1 MNLIILACRGFC
13 SLNLLLSCQFEFVM
27 LWFIFNNICKWAFG
41 FINKTFAQNAL
52 FNIQWRSWS
61 LTFDAIAEV
70 SSSCLIWQW
79 NAPFLCKS
87 MKNGGNILA
96 FWQKVQNIFFLSNVG
111 LGGGGRRRR
120 WLQNVL
126 SERWHKGRR
135 HLWLAQV
142 YWDHWRCG
150 NGSPDSPHH
159 TLDGTGGGGGRG
171 YNSLTDHNDSSKAKF
186 KQCPYF
192 SCS

>member
-1 MNLIILACRGFC
+1 MMSFRNCWTLLEYKWESDDGRTLQGHFSFSVDLSPTEGWNKVRWIKKKQKNTFPSKNLIILACRGFC
-13 SLNLLLSCQFEFVM
+13 SLNLLLWCQLEFVM

-52 FNIQWRSWS
+52 FNFQWRSWS

-96 FWQKVQNIFFLSNVG
+96 FWQKVQNIFFC
-111 LGGGGRRRR
+111 
-120 WLQNVL
+120 QM
-126 SERWHKGRR
+126 
-135 HLWLAQV
+135 
-142 YWDHWRCG
+142 
-150 NGSPDSPHH
+150 
-159 TLDGTGGGGGRG
+159 
-171 YNSLTDHNDSSKAKF
+171 
-186 KQCPYF
+186 
-192 SCS
+192 